1 MVAAGPRVPRPSS
14 PGSPRPSRPSVPPPC
29 ALALGPVYALQLA
42 ISYINLA
49 IPSAAGRIAVNVRFF
64 QRHGVP
70 AGGAIAAGAMD
81 GACGFIVQAVLL
93 LGLLLV
99 VVGVVDL
106 DLGSAVDSA
115 GQLLPIVVIIAGIAI
130 GAVAVAY
137 RWRRWG
143 HAVGAA
149 ARVRRA
155 RRDPQLSV
163 HRAALLFG
171 GNLGTEI
178 FALALGTFSRGSA
191 IPSGS
196 GSCCSSTSASGSCR
210 A

>member
-1 MVAAGPRVPRPSS
+1 MVAAGPRFLVTQLPRVTQAISTLGAAPVP
-14 PGSPRPSRPSVPPPC
+14 
-29 ALALGPVYALQLA
+29 LALGPVYALQLA

-93 LGLLLV
+93 GLLLV
-99 VVGVVDL
+99 SSVSLDL

-115 GQLLPIVVIIAGIAI
+115 GQLLLIVVIIAGIAI
-130 GAVAVAY
+130 GSGGGRLAAGADGSRSGRGGSGPTRRRYPQPLRAPGRPAV
-137 RWRRWG
+137 RWQPR
-143 HAVGAA
+143 
-149 ARVRRA
+149 
-155 RRDPQLSV
+155 
-163 HRAALLFG
+163 
-171 GNLGTEI
+171 TEI
-178 FALALGTFSRGSA
+178 LSPSPSAPSRGSA